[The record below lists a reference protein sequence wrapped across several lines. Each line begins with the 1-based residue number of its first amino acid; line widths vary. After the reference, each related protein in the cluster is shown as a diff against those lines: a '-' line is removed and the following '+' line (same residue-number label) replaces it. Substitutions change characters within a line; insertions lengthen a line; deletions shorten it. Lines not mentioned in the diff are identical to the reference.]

1 MILPA
6 VCHAVYIINASRIWQ
21 QIKQYPFIEIFLFP
35 CNLDVWEC
43 TDVAKRNSS
52 SVTLRI
58 ERVKEAVAS
67 TANPYHF
74 RNINLNAVMIV
85 SLTCWK
91 RLLLHISP
99 QAHLLLLFGDQ
110 RKTMWEGRLL
120 AKLTNKRRKDTN
132 HSIISNLL
140 RQSSPQPLEN
150 GSSVKKIYQYVQQQ
164 KNHVSMHLFSKNWIN
179 VSIWSTEHLP
189 LS

>member
-1 MILPA
+1 MA
-6 VCHAVYIINASRIWQ
+6 TYQTTSCHWD
-21 QIKQYPFIEIFLFP
+21 FFLSP
-35 CNLDVWEC
+35 CNPDVWEC
-43 TDVAKRNSS
+43 TDMARRNSS

-74 RNINLNAVMIV
+74 RNINLNAVTIV

-110 RKTMWEGRLL
+110 CKTLWEGRLL
-120 AKLTNKRRKDTN
+120 AKLTNKRGEEY
-132 HSIISNLL
+132 
-140 RQSSPQPLEN
+140 QPFYHQQ
-150 GSSVKKIYQYVQQQ
+150 SVKTVLATTIGK
-164 KNHVSMHLFSKNWIN
+164 WI
-179 VSIWSTEHLP
+179 IC
-189 LS
+189 

>member
-6 VCHAVYIINASRIWQ
+6 VCNAVYIINAPRIWQ
-21 QIKQYPFIEIFLFP
+21 QIKQYPFIEIFLSP
-35 CNLDVWEC
+35 CNPDVWEW
-43 TDVAKRNSS
+43 TDIARRNSS
-52 SVTLRI
+52 SVTLRL

-74 RNINLNAVMIV
+74 RNINLNAIMIV

-110 RKTMWEGRLL
+110 RKTKWEGRLL
-120 AKLTNKRRKDTN
+120 AKLTNKRGEEY
-132 HSIISNLL
+132 
-140 RQSSPQPLEN
+140 QPFYHQQ
-150 GSSVKKIYQYVQQQ
+150 SVKTVLATTIGK
-164 KNHVSMHLFSKNWIN
+164 WI
-179 VSIWSTEHLP
+179 IC
-189 LS
+189 